1 MKNPA
6 FKFFLIAIA
15 FLLIVSFGLEI
26 HYMSHKAVA
35 FSTRLTILLLL
46 NMTFLALLTLMFFV
60 TKSLVKLH
68 FERKH
73 KIPGYKF
80 KTKLVITL
88 VILTLIP
95 SSFLFVL
102 SSGLIT
108 NYIDRWFGPQ
118 IKMPLDSS
126 IEIAKAVYENEKQKT
141 LAFAKAPFSEK
152 SVRGY
157 HIKFL
162 SRIPAD
168 ASETIR
174 AAFEGKEGTEVI
186 SGRKGDLIR
195 AVVPEYEGNNLT
207 RVIVVESLVPVD
219 ITKNVDKIKE
229 AYENY
234 LALESWK
241 VPIKVNYLLILGFM
255 TFIVVFMAL
264 WVGLRIAKGITDPIQ
279 RLALATQ
286 QVAAGD
292 LNTKVDID
300 REDEIGL
307 LMGSFNDMVKKL
319 KSGNDSL
326 QSAYLYIKNILDNI
340 NSGVIMLD
348 TSGEISVIN
357 GAACTILNIK
367 PEEIIYQNYRDLMA
381 RIDSRELQKLVG
393 GIEGRAFKPV
403 KKQVTAVIGDRRVIL
418 FVFITSLKDAE
429 KYIGLLVVFDDLTDI
444 IEAQKALTWQDV
456 ARKIAHEIKNP
467 LTPIKLSTE
476 RMMKKWDHKDGDFDQ
491 AFRQSTQMIIKEVD
505 SLKKLVDAF
514 SKYGKMPGIKKAPTS
529 LPALIHEVADLYK
542 GYKEI
547 EIHVSA
553 PDNLPLADLD
563 AEQFKRVMINIFDNA
578 IQAMMHNGKI
588 DVTLSFD
595 RASNW
600 VQIEIAD
607 NGPGIKPEDREK
619 LFHPYFSTKK
629 EGTGLGLAIAHRII
643 KEHKGKI
650 KVRDNVP
657 AGTVFIVSIPMK
669 ET

>member
-6 FKFFLIAIA
+6 FKIFLIAIA

-26 HYMSHKAVA
+26 HYMSHEEVA
-35 FSTRLTILLLL
+35 LSTRLTLLLLL
-46 NMTFLALLTLMFFV
+46 NMTFLALLILMFFV
-60 TKSLVKLH
+60 AKSLVKLH

-80 KTKLVITL
+80 KTKLVATL

-95 SSFLFVL
+95 SSFLFIL

-108 NYIDRWFGPQ
+108 NYIDRWFSPQ
-118 IKMPLDSS
+118 IKIPLDSS
-126 IEIAKAVYENEKQKT
+126 IEIAKAVYENEKQEALT
-141 LAFAKAPFSEK
+141 FAKAPVSGK
-152 SVRGY
+152 TVKGY
-157 HIKFL
+157 RVKYL
-162 SRIPAD
+162 SKIPVD

-174 AAFEGKEGTEVI
+174 AAFEGKEGTEVV
-186 SGRKGDLIR
+186 SGGKGDLIR
-195 AVVPEYEGNNLT
+195 AVVPEYKGGTLT
-207 RVIVVESLVPVD
+207 RIILVETVVPVD
-219 ITKNVDKIKE
+219 ITKNVEKIKE

-234 LALESWK
+234 MALESWK
-241 VPIKVNYLLILGFM
+241 VPIKANYLLILGFM

-264 WVGLRIAKGITDPIQ
+264 WVGLRIARGITDPIQ
-279 RLALATQ
+279 KLALATQ

-292 LNTKVDID
+292 LNTKVDIG

-307 LMGSFNDMVKKL
+307 LVDSFNDMVKKL
-319 KSGNDSL
+319 KSGNESL
-326 QSAYLYIKNILDNI
+326 QSAYLYIKNILNNI

-367 PEEIIYQNYRDLMA
+367 PEEIVYQSYRELMS
-381 RIDSRELQKLVG
+381 RIDSQELQRVVS

-403 KKQVTAVIGDRRVIL
+403 KKQITAMIGDRRVIL
-418 FVFITSLKDAE
+418 LVFITSLKDAE
-429 KYIGLLVVFDDLTDI
+429 KYIGLLVVFDDLTDV

-476 RMMKKWDHKDGDFDQ
+476 RMMKKWEHRDGDFDQ

-514 SKYGKMPGIKKAPTS
+514 SKFGKMPEIKKTPIS
-529 LPALIHEVADLYK
+529 LPALIHEVVNLYK
-542 GYKEI
+542 GYKKI
-547 EIHVSA
+547 EIRVA
-553 PDNLPLADLD
+553 VPNNPPLADLD

-578 IQAMMHNGKI
+578 IQAMMHNGQI

-595 RASNW
+595 LASNSA
-600 VQIEIAD
+600 QIEIAD
-607 NGPGIKPEDREK
+607 HGPGIKHEDREK

-629 EGTGLGLAIAHRII
+629 DGTGLGLAIAQRII

-650 KVRDNVP
+650 RVRDNIP
-657 AGTVFIVSIPMK
+657 AGTVFTIRIPIK